1 MHYADRGR
9 AQRQSLVSTW
19 RDRRSFRSH
28 ALEDTFNRTGVQAA
42 ATSRSDPDSTNRRLA
57 DGSSLVA
64 ATISFTMYPHVMKDD
79 APSAGALLSRTR
91 RRRRLTQAELAIRA
105 GTSQAA
111 ISRIERGLESPT
123 VDRLNALLQVMGETL
138 TLSAEPMQP
147 WADSADL
154 ASEHAMTADERLEQ
168 GIQLAQFA
176 TELAAAD
183 GQDTASG

>member
-1 MHYADRGR
+1 M
-9 AQRQSLVSTW
+9 
-19 RDRRSFRSH
+19 
-28 ALEDTFNRTGVQAA
+28 AA
-42 ATSRSDPDSTNRRLA
+42 WL
-57 DGSSLVA
+57 
-64 ATISFTMYPHVMKDD
+64 ATISFTMYCGVMSDD
-79 APSAGALLSRTR
+79 ASSAGALISQIR

-138 TLSAEPMQP
+138 ALSTEPMQP

-154 ASEHAMTADERLEQ
+154 ARERAMTADERLEQ

-183 GQDTASG
+183 RQDAASG